1 MRAFRRSGLS
11 LSPLSFLLGNLFLLQ
26 LIAAVHLQQGLGL
39 CDDERV
45 RMGWRGWRVRERWG
59 RGARAFSFF
68 LSRLRLLLNLPL
80 SLSLSP
86 SFSLTCGRQAGRVDE
101 IVPDGGAVLVIDAH
115 GVATGGGGGGAAAA
129 CVGPCV
135 QVVEGELRV
144 QGTLEGR
151 RSVSTGRAGF
161 LFLFFPRVP
170 ARGHAVW
177 GDAPDAGVCI
187 AIPIHRPASRGTGS
201 GECALNWG
209 QRGGRGARA
218 LKGAPRP
225 RRALMLLSRARPL
238 RAP

>member
-1 MRAFRRSGLS
+1 MA
-11 LSPLSFLLGNLFLLQ
+11 
-26 LIAAVHLQQGLGL
+26 
-39 CDDERV
+39 
-45 RMGWRGWRVRERWG
+45 RERAVG
-59 RGARAFSFF
+59 KGCARFFF
-68 LSRLRLLLNLPL
+68 LPFASPASTQPPSL
-80 SLSLSP
+80 SLSLSLIL
-86 SFSLTCGRQAGRVDE
+86 SHLRTSGRTSRRNRPRRRGCARHRRSWCC
-101 IVPDGGAVLVIDAH
+101 DGG
-115 GVATGGGGGGAAAA
+115 GWGGAAAA